1 MGRFTCTIE
10 SQAAQPAGPPSGTTF
25 NGYFAAIV
33 SGASANFKLR
43 RVKIGTRGP
52 SGSITSQQ
60 NTVAITRQTVRAAGT
75 GLSLANTGQNL
86 DMRGAVSAI
95 TGVDITTASAAGTTG
110 PTINSTNYMEKLSF
124 NTQTSWDVPWDYIE
138 DFVCDQ
144 GTANG
149 LAFVNIG
156 NALPANTL
164 FVVTATWEE

>member
-1 MGRFTCTIE
+1 MGRFTATIE
-10 SQAAQPAGPPSGTTF
+10 SQAAQSAGTPSGTTF
-25 NGYFAAIV
+25 NGYFAAV
-33 SGASANFKLR
+33 VAGASANFKLR
-43 RVKIGTRGP
+43 RVKISTRGP

-60 NTVAITRQTVRAAGT
+60 NTVAIYRQTVRVAGT
-75 GLSLANTGQNL
+75 GFSTTTGQNL
-86 DMRGAVSAI
+86 DARGVASSI
-95 TGVDITTASAAGTTG
+95 TGADVTTAASAGTTG
-110 PTINSTNYMEKLSF
+110 PTIGANAMEKLTF

-138 DFVCDQ
+138 DFICDQ

>member
-1 MGRFTCTIE
+1 MGRFVSAVET
-10 SQAAQPAGPPSGTTF
+10 QAAQAAGTPSGTTF

-33 SGASANFKLR
+33 AGASANFKLR
-43 RVKIGTRGP
+43 RVKISTRGP

-60 NTVAITRQTVRAAGT
+60 NTVAIYRQTVRVAGT
-75 GLSLANTGQNL
+75 GFSTQTGQNL
-86 DMRGAVSAI
+86 DMRGVASSI
-95 TGVDITTASAAGTTG
+95 TGVDVTTASAAGTTG
-110 PTINSTNYMEKLSF
+110 PTIGANALEKLTF

-144 GTANG
+144 GAANG